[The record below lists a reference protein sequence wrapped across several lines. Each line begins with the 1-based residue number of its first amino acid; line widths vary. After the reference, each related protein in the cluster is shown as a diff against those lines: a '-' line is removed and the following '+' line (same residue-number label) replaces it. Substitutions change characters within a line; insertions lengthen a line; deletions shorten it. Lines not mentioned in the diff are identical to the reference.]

1 MNGELVQVWQ
11 QRDGS
16 WRWRY
21 VVLDHTE
28 LRSNRGYESATEA
41 VRSAR
46 QAYPGVQILGPVD
59 QASSI
64 DGRPGRETRVLRIAM
79 TSASAVFLLLAL
91 GYALRRLRRPVRRG
105 R

>member
-1 MNGELVQVWQ
+1 VNDELVQVWQ
-11 QRDGS
+11 QRDGT

-28 LRSNRGYESATEA
+28 LRSNRGYESSGEA

-46 QAYPGVQILGPVD
+46 QAYPGVVVLEPAEEVRTVDGPPRREPRMLRVAA
-59 QASSI
+59 AS
-64 DGRPGRETRVLRIAM
+64 A
-79 TSASAVFLLLAL
+79 AAVFLLLAL
-91 GYALRRLRRPVRRG
+91 GYSLGRLRRPVRRG

>member
-1 MNGELVQVWQ
+1 VNGELVQVWQ

-46 QAYPGVQILGPVD
+46 QAYPDVQILGPVD
-59 QASSI
+59 PAPSI
-64 DGRPGRETRVLRIAM
+64 DGRRRGEPGVLRIAV
-79 TSASAVFLLLAL
+79 TSASAVFFLLAV
-91 GYALRRLRRPVRRG
+91 GYALRRLGWPVRRG

>member
-1 MNGELVQVWQ
+1 VSDELVQVWQ

-28 LRSNRGYESATEA
+28 LRSNRGYRSAAEA
-41 VRSAR
+41 ALSAR
-46 QAYPGVQILGPVD
+46 QAYPGVAVLGPVED
-59 QASSI
+59 GSSVNGHHRGAGI
-64 DGRPGRETRVLRIAM
+64 VRIAM
-79 TSASAVFLLLAL
+79 TSAAAAFVLLSVW
-91 GYALRRLRRPVRRG
+91 YALRRGRRPVRRG

>member
-1 MNGELVQVWQ
+1 MSDELVQVWQ

-28 LRSNRGYESATEA
+28 LRSNRGYRSAAEA
-41 VRSAR
+41 ALSAR
-46 QAYPGVQILGPVD
+46 QAYPGVAVLGAVED
-59 QASSI
+59 GSSVNGQHRGGAGI
-64 DGRPGRETRVLRIAM
+64 VRIAM
-79 TSASAVFLLLAL
+79 TSAAAAFVLLSVW
-91 GYALRRLRRPVRRG
+91 YALRRRRRPVRRG

>member
-1 MNGELVQVWQ
+1 MTDELVQVWQ

-28 LRSNRGYESATEA
+28 LRSNRGYRSAEEA

-46 QAYPGVQILGPVD
+46 QAYPGVPVLEAVD
-59 QASSI
+59 QAPSANG
-64 DGRPGRETRVLRIAM
+64 GRGEGAGVIRIAVM
-79 TSASAVFLLLAL
+79 SAAAAFALLAVWY
-91 GYALRRLRRPVRRG
+91 GLRRLRRPVGRG

>member
-1 MNGELVQVWQ
+1 MSDELVQVWQ

-28 LRSNRGYESATEA
+28 LRSNRGYLSAAEA

-46 QAYPGVQILGPVD
+46 QAYPGVAVLGPVD
-59 QASSI
+59 DASMANGKRQGGGVVVRTAVMSAA
-64 DGRPGRETRVLRIAM
+64 GVFVLL
-79 TSASAVFLLLAL
+79 SVWY
-91 GYALRRLRRPVRRG
+91 GLRRLRQPVRRG